1 MITFAFEGITS
12 LSVKPIRMITIGGL
26 LICLISLGM
35 LIKSFVDYFNG
46 NVVPG
51 WASIMVSIWVLGG
64 LQIFAI
70 GIIGEYIG
78 KTYLE
83 TKKRPK
89 YVIES
94 VILD

>member
-64 LQIFAI
+64 LQILRSVSSVSI
-70 GIIGEYIG
+70 SVKHIW
-78 KTYLE
+78 KQ
-83 TKKRPK
+83 KKDQ
-89 YVIES
+89 S
-94 VILD
+94 ILLSR